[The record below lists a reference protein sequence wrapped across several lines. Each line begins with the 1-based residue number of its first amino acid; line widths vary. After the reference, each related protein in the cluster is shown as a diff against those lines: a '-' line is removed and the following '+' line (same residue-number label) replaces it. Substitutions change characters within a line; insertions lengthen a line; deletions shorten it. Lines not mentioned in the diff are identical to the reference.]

1 MLFNLVKSNKTEE
14 VESLGNPWGSI
25 IGYTPNLT
33 LSYGK
38 FFNYTSLIK
47 HVEKYMANIC
57 VYTYT

>member
-38 FFNYTSLIK
+38 FFNYTHKL
-47 HVEKYMANIC
+47 HYANN
-57 VYTYT
+57 TNFKKGREGH